1 MLKDFL
7 TYPNVSVLGNSGSAN
22 FVNNSVI
29 KKCLF
34 EHTDGE
40 ALRVYG
46 NNNLIG
52 VYALY

>member
-1 MLKDFL
+1 MFL
-7 TYPNVSVLGNSGSAN
+7 FLEILVVLI

-40 ALRVYG
+40 EQEFIAL
-46 NNNLIG
+46 I
-52 VYALY
+52 